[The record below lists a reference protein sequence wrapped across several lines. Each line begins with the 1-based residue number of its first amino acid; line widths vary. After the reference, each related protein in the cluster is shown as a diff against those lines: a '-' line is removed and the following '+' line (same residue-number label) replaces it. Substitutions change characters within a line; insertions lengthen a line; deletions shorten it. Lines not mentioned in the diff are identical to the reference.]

1 LVSSADRIKCSAD
14 ACGSGRRLVTASLQ
28 DDLREWVTLL
38 ACVCA
43 GVSAF
48 PPSLTWQS
56 SECTHSHVRAMVPSS
71 RRGVLYQCYAEP
83 PRPAQCHAFIDTFFH
98 HGLLSTSFFI
108 TLGMSQSSCIFMS
121 SFLVPT
127 EESEHSNIERLEESF
142 LHCLHIRCPN
152 YLHSHPHPEHVTAE
166 TIQANTLPIGL
177 DSRTSVRPSPLGNAC
192 VLVDFLG
199 RSHVGE
205 LS

>member
-1 LVSSADRIKCSAD
+1 MTCAS
-14 ACGSGRRLVTASLQ
+14 GSPFWRVYALMYQRSRQASPGKAANALTHTFAP
-28 DDLREWVTLL
+28 WYLL
-38 ACVCA
+38 A
-43 GVSAF
+43 
-48 PPSLTWQS
+48 
-56 SECTHSHVRAMVPSS
+56 EEE
-71 RRGVLYQCYAEP
+71 YQCYAEP

-98 HGLLSTSFFI
+98 HGLPSTSFFI